1 MPAVISG
8 VIGAVL
14 GALVV
19 VGGVTTYTNVSTT
32 DTQRTSPT
40 SVPYA
45 DE

>member
-1 MPAVISG
+1 MRVVISG
-8 VIGAVL
+8 VIGTVT
-14 GALVV
+14 GVLVV